1 MGAYRNAMEVLVQEE
16 VEKQVRALP
25 ARSTAYINRLELIA
39 YALNQLPSL
48 YATSEKGFEY
58 QVQRG
63 RSKFGDQIVQAVR
76 RALAAVRRDPLRT
89 YAPLQTPQQSAPL
102 REVLNELRLLLKNDK
117 VDWDTLPREI
127 ERALSTSLP
136 RSHSPSRSPAQPRGI
151 TWDARYEATPP
162 NHSTPNPTQTYPTQT
177 YSTHRPVASRQPSYS
192 GSPYPKSPYSTTD
205 SEFPVTQL
213 QAPPPP
219 PPLPRPPQ
227 SPPEPQ
233 RKAISRPEI
242 SSDAPPYGWDDPF
255 YTM

>member
-25 ARSTAYINRLELIA
+25 VRSTAYINRLELVA

-63 RSKFGDQIVQAVR
+63 RSKFGDQIAQAVR
-76 RALAAVRRDPLRT
+76 RALAAIRRDPLRT
-89 YAPLQTPQQSAPL
+89 YAPLQNPHHSAPL
-102 REVLNELRLLLKNDK
+102 REVLHELRLLLKNDK

-127 ERALSTSLP
+127 ERALNTSQP
-136 RSHSPSRSPAQPRGI
+136 RSHFPSRSPSHPQGI
-151 TWDARYEATPP
+151 TWDAHYEATSQS
-162 NHSTPNPTQTYPTQT
+162 HSTPNYPAQTYP
-177 YSTHRPVASRQPSYS
+177 THRPVAPRQPNYA
-192 GSPYPKSPYSTTD
+192 GSPYSTTD
-205 SEFPVTQL
+205 SESPVTQL

-219 PPLPRPPQ
+219 PLPRPPQ
-227 SPPEPQ
+227 SLQEPQ
-233 RKAISRPEI
+233 RKATSRPEI
-242 SSDAPPYGWDDPF
+242 PSDAPPYGWDDPF